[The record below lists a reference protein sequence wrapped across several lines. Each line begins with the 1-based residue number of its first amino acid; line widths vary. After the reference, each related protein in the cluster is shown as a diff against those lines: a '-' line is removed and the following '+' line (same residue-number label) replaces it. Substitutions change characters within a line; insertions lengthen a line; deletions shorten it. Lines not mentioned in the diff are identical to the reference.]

1 MRSLVPYFMRSVMPC
16 AMRSLMPCAMRN
28 LMFMLSWLTS
38 SLKQII
44 IFNF

>member
-1 MRSLVPYFMRSVMPC
+1 MRSLVPYFMRSV
-16 AMRSLMPCAMRN
+16 MRN

-38 SLKQII
+38 SFKQII

>member
-16 AMRSLMPCAMRN
+16 AMRSLMPCAMRS
-28 LMFMLSWLTS
+28 LMFMLSWLTP

>member
-1 MRSLVPYFMRSVMPC
+1 MRGLVPYFMRSVMPC

>member
-1 MRSLVPYFMRSVMPC
+1 MRGLVPYFMRSLVPC
-16 AMRSLMPCAMRN
+16 VMRSLVPCAMRN

>member
-1 MRSLVPYFMRSVMPC
+1 MRGLVPYFMRSLV
-16 AMRSLMPCAMRN
+16 PCAMRN
-28 LMFMLSWLTS
+28 LMFMLSWLTP

>member
-1 MRSLVPYFMRSVMPC
+1 MRSLVPYFMRSLVPC
-16 AMRSLMPCAMRN
+16 AMRSVMPCIMRN
-28 LMFMLSWLTS
+28 LMLMLSWLTS

>member
-44 IFNF
+44 IFNY